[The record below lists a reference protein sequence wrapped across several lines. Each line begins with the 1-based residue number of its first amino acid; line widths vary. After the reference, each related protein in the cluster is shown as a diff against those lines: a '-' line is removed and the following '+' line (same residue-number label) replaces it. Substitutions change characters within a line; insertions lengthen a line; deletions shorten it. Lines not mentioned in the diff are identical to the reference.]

1 MRILIAID
9 SFKGCLSSVEAG
21 RAARDGFIL
30 NDPDALVDVLA
41 VSDGGEGWLEAFEA
55 ARGGIGRRIGLEVT
69 GPDGKKVAAEYG
81 IIGGTAVVESARA
94 CGLGLVAHGGRN
106 VLTATSYGLGE
117 IVADAVERGCAEVVI
132 GLGGS
137 ATSDAGIGMVQAL
150 ADRWCKGDVDS
161 VVAPEGVKFVVA
173 SDVRNPLYGQEGAAK
188 VFGPQKGADAESV
201 ELLDRRAKEFAA
213 RNAAVRGFDCAMRPG
228 AGAAGGIGYAMM
240 EFLGAGCRSG
250 AEILLDIAGW
260 DNLLNGADLVVTG
273 EGASDRQT
281 LMGKAPWVVMR
292 RASAAGVPTLLIAG
306 KVDDRETLLE
316 AGFAEVECINPPER
330 PQEVCLRKEVALA
343 SIRDLMA
350 KRKPGLR
357 CPACK

>member
-9 SFKGCLSSVEAG
+9 SFKGCLSSSEAG
-21 RAARDGFIL
+21 RAARDGFISA
-30 NDPDALVDVLA
+30 DPDALVDVLTI
-41 VSDGGEGWLEAFEA
+41 SDGGEGWLEAFEN
-55 ARGGIGRRIGLEVT
+55 ARGGIGKRIGLEVT
-69 GPDGKKVAAEYG
+69 GPAGKKVAAEYG
-81 IIGGTAVVESARA
+81 IIGSTAVVESARA
-94 CGLGLVAHGGRN
+94 CGLGLVASGERN
-106 VLTATSYGLGE
+106 VLAATSYGLGE
-117 IVADAVERGCAEVVI
+117 IVADAVDRGCVEVVI

-150 ADRWCKGDVDS
+150 ADRWCGGNADS
-161 VVAPEGVKFVVA
+161 VIAPKGVKFIIA
-173 SDVRNPLYGQEGAAK
+173 SDVSNPLYGPEGAAK
-188 VFGPQKGADAESV
+188 VFGPQKGADAEAV
-201 ELLDRRAKEFAA
+201 ELLDRRAREFAA

-228 AGAAGGIGYAMM
+228 AGAAGGIGYALM
-240 EFLGAGCRSG
+240 EFLGAECKSG

-260 DNLLNGADLVVTG
+260 DEHLKGADLVVTG

-306 KVDDRETLLE
+306 KLEDREALLE

-330 PQEVCLRKEVALA
+330 PQEECLRKEVALS
-343 SIRDLMA
+343 SIRELTA